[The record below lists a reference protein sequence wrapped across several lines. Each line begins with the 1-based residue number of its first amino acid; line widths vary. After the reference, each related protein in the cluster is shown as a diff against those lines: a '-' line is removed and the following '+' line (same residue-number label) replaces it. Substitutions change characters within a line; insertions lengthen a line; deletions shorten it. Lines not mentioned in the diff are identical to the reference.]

1 MICTFFKHAL
11 NCHSYADVPA
21 SFDDAIQK
29 RMQNARR
36 KNGPSLPK
44 SVLDIEDICTRFDDY
59 G

>member
-1 MICTFFKHAL
+1 MLLI
-11 NCHSYADVPA
+11 ADVPA
-21 SFDDAIQK
+21 SSDDAIQK